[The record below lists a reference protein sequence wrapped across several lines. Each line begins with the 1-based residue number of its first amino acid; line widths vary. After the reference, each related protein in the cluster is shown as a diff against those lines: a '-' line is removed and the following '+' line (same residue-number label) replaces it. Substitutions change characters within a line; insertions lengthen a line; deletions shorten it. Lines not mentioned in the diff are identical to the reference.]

1 MEITLV
7 NLFEKNEQQ
16 FRNELSAMQLPKDVK
31 VLQKFLDDF
40 FVEKVS
46 VAEYKSELS
55 MSEIAMLNSVMKLV
69 SLPMSLI
76 GEWTLPNALT
86 YKNNTYTSNSKVNKE
101 IQSLIEKIDVPTV
114 GAAAV
119 GGLIGGL
126 VFKTWGGVLLTI
138 AGCVL
143 GMCLGSDQTNNDNST
158 GVVMKIDINKY
169 IATLKLICRN
179 IDEIMENYRIS
190 IAEVVRS
197 YDNVPKAT
205 LASTYKPLLDRMA
218 SLYVAI
224 NDETLPAPIKS
235 EFEKLY
241 RTLKNHHYEIVN
253 YTDDTQQYFV
263 ETPSVHI
270 SEPTVIKAAILEK
283 GKLLEMGE
291 CLIPEKQN
299 KKI

>member
-16 FRNELSAMQLPKDVK
+16 FRNELSAIQLPEDIK
-31 VLQKFLDDF
+31 VLQKFLADF

-46 VAEYKSELS
+46 VDEYKSELS

-76 GEWTLPNALT
+76 CEWTFPDAVT
-86 YKNNTYTSNSKVNKE
+86 NNSYTSNSKVNKE
-101 IQSLIEKIDVPTV
+101 IQFLIDKIDVPTL
-114 GAAAV
+114 GAASVGGLV
-119 GGLIGGL
+119 GGLI
-126 VFKTWGGVLLTI
+126 FKTWGGVLLTI

-143 GMCLGSDQTNNDNST
+143 GMCLGSGQAKNDNSAD
-158 GVVMKIDINKY
+158 VVIKIDVNKY
-169 IATLKLICRN
+169 IATLKQVCRN
-179 IDEIMENYRIS
+179 IDEIIENYRIS
-190 IAEVVRS
+190 IAEVVKS
-197 YDNVPKAT
+197 YGNIPKAT
-205 LASTYKPLLDRMA
+205 LASTYKPLLERMA

-224 NDETLPAPIKS
+224 NNETLPVPIKS

-253 YTDDTQQYFV
+253 YADDTRQYFV

-270 SEPTVIKAAILEK
+270 AEPTVIKAAILEN

-291 CLIPEKQN
+291 CFIPEKQN
-299 KKI
+299 